1 MDAALHFGADAVYGG
16 GKQFGLRAF
25 SDNFNIEELADAVSS
40 CHRRGRRFYYTLNAY
55 LHQGDLAGLCAE
67 IRDIAQSGVDAFLVS
82 DPGVLLTLREMG
94 IETEVHLSTQANALN
109 SAAVRFWYQ
118 AGVKR
123 MVLARECTLN
133 DIRAIRAEIPE
144 EVELETFVHGA
155 MCIAYSGRCLLST
168 MINQRDGNRGAC
180 SQVCRRPFEMR
191 ERDDEGLYYPI
202 KEDNTGTY
210 VLNSRD
216 INMIAHLKELRDA
229 GVDSLKIEGRMKTAF
244 YVATVVNAYRL
255 ALDDLGNGRDWNPET
270 AEELLKIRHRPYST
284 GFFFADEKPEETR
297 ETQFENANIQTHEFV
312 GVVLAYD
319 AEAGCIQ
326 VEQRNR
332 FFDGDALEVV
342 TPGALGKAFRVRGLR
357 DEEGAP
363 LECARH
369 PQQHVA
375 MDVDIPLHSG
385 DLLRKRI
392 I

>member
-155 MCIAYSGRCLLST
+155 MCIAY
-168 MINQRDGNRGAC
+168 GNFR
-180 SQVCRRPFEMR
+180 SWSDV
-191 ERDDEGLYYPI
+191 
-202 KEDNTGTY
+202 
-210 VLNSRD
+210 
-216 INMIAHLKELRDA
+216 
-229 GVDSLKIEGRMKTAF
+229 
-244 YVATVVNAYRL
+244 
-255 ALDDLGNGRDWNPET
+255 
-270 AEELLKIRHRPYST
+270 HR
-284 GFFFADEKPEETR
+284 
-297 ETQFENANIQTHEFV
+297 I
-312 GVVLAYD
+312 
-319 AEAGCIQ
+319 
-326 VEQRNR
+326 
-332 FFDGDALEVV
+332 
-342 TPGALGKAFRVRGLR
+342 
-357 DEEGAP
+357 
-363 LECARH
+363 
-369 PQQHVA
+369 
-375 MDVDIPLHSG
+375 
-385 DLLRKRI
+385 
-392 I
+392 